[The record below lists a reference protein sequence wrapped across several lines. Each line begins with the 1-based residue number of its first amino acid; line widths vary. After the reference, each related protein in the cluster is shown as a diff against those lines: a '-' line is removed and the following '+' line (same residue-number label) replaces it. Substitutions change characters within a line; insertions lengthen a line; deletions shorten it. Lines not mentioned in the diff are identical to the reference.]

1 MKLFLKPSLALLF
14 AASVFMASSCSN
26 DEDPAPTNEEELITT
41 LQLTMVPQGGGT
53 TVTATYRDLDG
64 DGGQAPAVTGAQL
77 AANKTY
83 AVTVQVLDESKTP
96 AEDITEEVEEEG
108 DEHQFFYVVSSGLN
122 LSVAYND
129 TDSNNRPV
137 GIHTRITT
145 TTASAGNL
153 QVVLKHQPNLKSAT
167 STINT
172 GETDAEVT
180 FPVTIQ

>member
-14 AASVFMASSCSN
+14 TASVFMTSCSN
-26 DEDPAPTNEEELITT
+26 DEDPIPTNEEELITT
-41 LQLTMVPQGGGT
+41 LQLTMIPQGGGA

-64 DGGQAPAVTGAQL
+64 DGGQAPTVTGATL

-83 AVTVQVLDESKTP
+83 DVSVKVMDESKNP

-108 DEHQFFYVVSSGLN
+108 DEHQFFYVVSNGLN

-145 TTASAGNL
+145 TTSSTGNL
-153 QVVLKHQPNLKSAT
+153 QVVLKHQPNSKSAT

-172 GETDAEVT
+172 GETDAEVS
-180 FPVTIQ
+180 FPITIQ